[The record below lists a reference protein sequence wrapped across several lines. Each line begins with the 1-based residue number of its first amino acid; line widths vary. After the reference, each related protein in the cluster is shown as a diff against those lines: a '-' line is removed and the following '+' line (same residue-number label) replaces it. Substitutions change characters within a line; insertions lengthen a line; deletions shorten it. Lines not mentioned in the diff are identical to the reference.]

1 MKEYVCVITEGE
13 KRREQSRGDIKRSML
28 EEDSRKTEQDMPGR
42 GTSQQGT
49 KETEVLQ
56 PFFGP
61 MSERR
66 SVMKQMSAGQN
77 WASVW

>member
-1 MKEYVCVITEGE
+1 MKEYFYVITDGE
-13 KRREQSRGDIKRSML
+13 KRREQSRGDIKRNMQ

-42 GTSQQGT
+42 GTSQEGT
-49 KETEVLQ
+49 KKTEVLQ
-56 PFFGP
+56 PFCRP

-66 SVMKQMSAGQN
+66 SGTKQMSAGQN

>member
-1 MKEYVCVITEGE
+1 MKEYFYVITEGE
-13 KRREQSRGDIKRSML
+13 KRREQSRGDIKRNML
-28 EEDSRKTEQDMPGR
+28 EEDSRETEQDMPGR

-56 PFFGP
+56 PFFWP

-66 SVMKQMSAGQN
+66 SVMKQMSAGKN